1 MLQRE
6 SIMSS
11 EDFQKD
17 NAYKTPSGK
26 ILNKLARNPHLNVDV
41 VHSTAAS
48 ESAGHTV
55 QYQVDV
61 PALANGQSDF
71 VDAVMALDA
80 SKPYSFSISGYAAYP
95 LVQTSANRQ
104 DSTTVRVVVENQSGD
119 IVPATT
125 ILITATSL

>member
-1 MLQRE
+1 
-6 SIMSS
+6 MSS

-26 ILNKLARNPHLNVDV
+26 PLNKLARNPHFNVDV

-48 ESAGHTV
+48 ESESHTV
-55 QYQVDV
+55 QYQIDV
-61 PALANGQSDF
+61 PVLANGQSGF
-71 VDAVMALDA
+71 VDAAIALDA
-80 SKPYSFSISGYAAYP
+80 SKSYSFSISGYAAYS

-119 IVPATT
+119 IVPATQ
-125 ILITATSL
+125 ILITATSI

>member
-1 MLQRE
+1 MTT
-6 SIMSS
+6 I
-11 EDFQKD
+11 EDLAKD
-17 NAYKTPSGK
+17 PNRKNPANGRDMP
-26 ILNKLARNPHLNVDV
+26 LHMANPHTNVDV

-48 ESAGHTV
+48 ESTSHTV

-61 PALANGQSDF
+61 PALASGQSDF

-80 SKPYSFSISGYAAYP
+80 SKSYSFSVSGYAAYP

-119 IVPATT
+119 IVSATQ
-125 ILITATSL
+125 ILITATSI